1 MKLSQKKTSKVLT
14 EEEIETLAHTAV
26 SSTLG
31 NSTLDNLQNFCTEYV
46 NRLGPES
53 FQSFIAKHESSLT
66 KLIYIPHYKAYLKSC
81 FKFFKDDYHLLQL
94 LVCCD
99 FRQLNSDS
107 IPKLIREDTFDN
119 EHQIE
124 HRSQYY
130 LKMMPK
136 QKWIFNDYPS
146 NCDLTSIKINQ
157 LCPVYLSESDI
168 PHLET
173 DSDIKSLTAAK
184 LKKSISKKPVIDR
197 IITFTQKPFQNKQES
212 N

>member
-1 MKLSQKKTSKVLT
+1 
-14 EEEIETLAHTAV
+14 
-26 SSTLG
+26 
-31 NSTLDNLQNFCTEYV
+31 
-46 NRLGPES
+46 
-53 FQSFIAKHESSLT
+53 
-66 KLIYIPHYKAYLKSC
+66 
-81 FKFFKDDYHLLQL
+81 
-94 LVCCD
+94 
-99 FRQLNSDS
+99 
-107 IPKLIREDTFDN
+107 
-119 EHQIE
+119 
-124 HRSQYY
+124 
-130 LKMMPK
+130 MMPK